1 MRANE
6 TEIKRNALMF
16 DFEKERAKWTYEK
29 DQMKNRLVEHV
40 EQIESLERAKETILK
55 ECEKLKNQSRKTSLI

>member
-1 MRANE
+1 
-6 TEIKRNALMF
+6 MF

-29 DQMKNRLVEHV
+29 DQMKSRLLEHI
-40 EQIESLERAKETILK
+40 EQIESLERAKEIILK